1 MSDTQLG
8 LLTGLAFALFYV
20 TLGIPIARIADKTNR
35 KKIIAASLAVW
46 SAMTVLSGRAMNFTQ
61 LLMARV
67 GVGIGEAGASP
78 AAHSMISDYFP
89 AHKRATA
96 IAVYSMG
103 IYIGIL
109 LGYAGGGWLDE
120 FFGWR
125 TALMVLGLPGIL
137 YSVFFYFTVK
147 EPPRGYADNLSTK
160 DAASFS
166 LSQVFSLLMSR
177 KAFLCLAFAAGFHC
191 FVVYGVG
198 NWLPSF
204 LGRLHGMERGEIG
217 TWLALGSGGGGA
229 LGVWLGGYLTDKYG
243 QEDRR
248 MYLLIPTV
256 AIVVSIPLLA
266 LMLIATNK
274 YLVVGTNIVVK
285 TLWSFYLA
293 PCIAMAHGMVGLR
306 MRAMASAV
314 FYLFLNL
321 IGLGLGPLFIGM
333 ASDYLAPEYG
343 QESIRWALTMGIGMS
358 MIAAF
363 LFWRGAL
370 FLEND
375 LDRAPK

>member
-1 MSDTQLG
+1 LVS
-8 LLTGLAFALFYV
+8 
-20 TLGIPIARIADKTNR
+20 
-35 KKIIAASLAVW
+35 
-46 SAMTVLSGRAMNFTQ
+46 
-61 LLMARV
+61 
-67 GVGIGEAGASP
+67 
-78 AAHSMISDYFP
+78 
-89 AHKRATA
+89 
-96 IAVYSMG
+96 
-103 IYIGIL
+103 
-109 LGYAGGGWLDE
+109 
-120 FFGWR
+120 
-125 TALMVLGLPGIL
+125 
-137 YSVFFYFTVK
+137 
-147 EPPRGYADNLSTK
+147 
-160 DAASFS
+160 
-166 LSQVFSLLMSR
+166 
-177 KAFLCLAFAAGFHC
+177 
-191 FVVYGVG
+191 
-198 NWLPSF
+198 
-204 LGRLHGMERGEIG
+204 
-217 TWLALGSGGGGA
+217 
-229 LGVWLGGYLTDKYG
+229 
-243 QEDRR
+243 
-248 MYLLIPTV
+248 YLLIPTV